1 MNIPV
6 ETLRATS
13 LHQNTCQT
21 YHPNLDHYQQL
32 SVPTNPRLPVPFANT
47 TTQYLQ
53 SRFFDHV
60 IRIENSMAN
69 IQNYI
74 IQNPA
79 NWKQDKNKIE
89 TIFMT
94 NLSILTDSK

>member
-1 MNIPV
+1 MAKISPKSG
-6 ETLRATS
+6 S
-13 LHQNTCQT
+13 LSTIICSYKSAVTRSIRKH
-21 YHPNLDHYQQL
+21 H
-32 SVPTNPRLPVPFANT
+32 NPIFAW
-47 TTQYLQ
+47 Q